1 MIPLSEYAKAYNN
14 ICIYYFGDSI
24 NFINSLI
31 DSQKIYKE
39 NFPDI
44 KVFICCKDEL
54 FETFENKENMICRSD
69 LIKSKNKFAYIRE
82 VNPNFNNI
90 V

>member
-14 ICIYYFGDSI
+14 ICLYYFGESI
-24 NFINSLI
+24 DFINSLI
-31 DSQKIYKE
+31 DSRKIYKE

-44 KVFICCKDEL
+44 EVFICCNDEL
-54 FETFENKENMICRSD
+54 FKTFENKENMIRRSD